1 MVEDPRQGVLDALV
15 LSQRCRAMR
24 TNSVSALQTT
34 PSLTVADG
42 PRSDTPHCPW
52 SAFRFESTVAGV
64 RVANQAGGHTVDEP
78 ITGSPG

>member
-24 TNSVSALQTT
+24 TNSVSVLQTT

-42 PRSDTPHCPW
+42 PRSDTPDNHPLAAHW
-52 SAFRFESTVAGV
+52 GV
-64 RVANQAGGHTVDEP
+64 HGPGFMGQVHSDYGDTCRP
-78 ITGSPG
+78 SPSP